1 MQGGKCGMIAKVSL
15 SSVKAFNQAAIDS
28 RDFSPEFDRGINCIE
43 QLLKILTDL
52 AHEVNEKISEMQ
64 TAKEKL
70 TDTIRGLKENIARFT
85 AQLNELQ
92 DKVSSFESKLS
103 SMSSS
108 LTMTEKNVEENKIPN
123 PAYIELKAQIS
134 VIQSKISVVKAE
146 LYLYKQRLDRAHSVN
161 SQLYSQIDDAI
172 STAYSLN
179 EKENT
184 CKQLIK
190 ELGEIKKSNLK
201 KSTAATVKLG
211 KIELQVASYMR
222 IKMFYDAGNNSVE
235 SGTSAGQSGININ
248 ININNTAMVNELQNQ
263 QSELSREDI
272 EKHQIEY
279 DDDDH
284 ICEFEGRKY
293 GGKFNSYKDRID
305 GTSKENP
312 VLGKYEGIRGESKYI
327 PSNRSAEQ
335 IAVIDI
341 LKKHGLDGI
350 EYRNGEPDFE
360 VCADAIV
367 RIKGMTANRENYS
380 DENGLIQLGN
390 FSQADIELARLW
402 NLSERGMRIDWSARE
417 VFEYRKANGLTWHEK
432 CDTETMVLVKSEI
445 NAYFKHVGGCSECRL
460 RDAAGDKGGFDE

>member
-1 MQGGKCGMIAKVSL
+1 MIAKVSL

-108 LTMTEKNVEENKIPN
+108 LTMTEKNGEENKIPN

-184 CKQLIK
+184 CKQRKRQI
-190 ELGEIKKSNLK
+190 
-201 KSTAATVKLG
+201 
-211 KIELQVASYMR
+211 
-222 IKMFYDAGNNSVE
+222 NSV
-235 SGTSAGQSGININ
+235 
-248 ININNTAMVNELQNQ
+248 
-263 QSELSREDI
+263 
-272 EKHQIEY
+272 
-279 DDDDH
+279 
-284 ICEFEGRKY
+284 
-293 GGKFNSYKDRID
+293 
-305 GTSKENP
+305 
-312 VLGKYEGIRGESKYI
+312 
-327 PSNRSAEQ
+327 
-335 IAVIDI
+335 
-341 LKKHGLDGI
+341 
-350 EYRNGEPDFE
+350 
-360 VCADAIV
+360 
-367 RIKGMTANRENYS
+367 
-380 DENGLIQLGN
+380 
-390 FSQADIELARLW
+390 
-402 NLSERGMRIDWSARE
+402 
-417 VFEYRKANGLTWHEK
+417 
-432 CDTETMVLVKSEI
+432 
-445 NAYFKHVGGCSECRL
+445 
-460 RDAAGDKGGFDE
+460 